1 MDSTMCYLEQ
11 QGKYLMLFRNKKEN
25 DCNEGK
31 WIGVGGKGAPGETP
45 EECILREVEEET
57 GFVLLDY
64 QPRGMVKFVS
74 DTWENE
80 DMYVF
85 TASNFAFPPL
95 TPLQDGLPLPEC
107 DEGTLAWIPQD
118 EVLGLPL
125 WEGDKLFLTKLM
137 AGQRDVSMTLTYKGD
152 RLVST
157 E

>member
-31 WIGVGGKGAPGETP
+31 WIGVGGKVEPGETP

-74 DTWENE
+74 DTWKNE